1 MRASSC
7 CRTPAIGFSTTSPSA
22 STRCWSSICGDSPS
36 LSRYMIRRAI
46 ASLVLCLIL
55 LFAGI
60 YLGGHPSA
68 LPGFLR
74 DPLVGDEDTRVVNE
88 AIDTVNDTYY
98 RKIPKKDLANKA
110 IAGIVESLDDRF
122 SNYFDPK
129 SYAKF
134 QLQQSGEFAGI
145 GVQVV
150 RTANGLRV
158 VEVYDGSPAKRA
170 KLAAGDIV
178 VAVNGRSLKGKS
190 SDASVALIQ

>member
-1 MRASSC
+1 
-7 CRTPAIGFSTTSPSA
+7 
-22 STRCWSSICGDSPS
+22 
-36 LSRYMIRRAI
+36 MIRRAL

-60 YLGGHPSA
+60 YLGAHPSG

-74 DPLVGDEDTRVVNE
+74 DPLVGDQDTRVVNE

-110 IAGIVESLDDRF
+110 IAGVVASLDDRF

-150 RTANGLRV
+150 RTGTGLRI
-158 VEVYDGSPAKRA
+158 VEVYEGSPAKQA
-170 KLAAGDIV
+170 KLAVDDV
-178 VAVNGRSLKGKS
+178 VFASGPTS
-190 SDASVALIQ
+190 S